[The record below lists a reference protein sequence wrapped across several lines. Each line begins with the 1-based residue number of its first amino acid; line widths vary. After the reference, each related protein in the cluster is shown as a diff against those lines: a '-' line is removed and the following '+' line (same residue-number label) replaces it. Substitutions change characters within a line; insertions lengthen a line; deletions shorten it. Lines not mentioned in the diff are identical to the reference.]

1 MAFIGN
7 VIAHLRPNGGWVCR
21 GTEYE
26 DIEFMGEEP
35 AFSKEEFLAAFAI
48 VDELE
53 ASKKQAEEAAKSS
66 ALAKLTALG
75 LTPEEIATLKK

>member
-26 DIEFMGEEP
+26 DIEFMGDEEP
-35 AFSKEEFLAAFAI
+35 FTKEEFTAAFAI
-48 VDELE
+48 VDKLE
-53 ASKKQAEEAAKSS
+53 ADKIAAKEAAKQS
-66 ALAKLTALG
+66 AIAKLSALG
-75 LTPEEIATLKK
+75 LTIEEIAAIK